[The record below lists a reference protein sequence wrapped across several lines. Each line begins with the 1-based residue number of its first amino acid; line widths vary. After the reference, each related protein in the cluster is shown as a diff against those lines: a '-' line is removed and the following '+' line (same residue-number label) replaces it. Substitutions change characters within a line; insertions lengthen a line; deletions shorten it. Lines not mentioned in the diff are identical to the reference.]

1 MKGFTMKQNIVS
13 GTCLGDRNEC
23 AVPATGSGVKRTPI
37 AYYGGKLNMLK
48 HILPMFPEHKIYVEP
63 FFGGGAVFFAKQPSP
78 VEVIND
84 TFDLAIIFYREMQ
97 QNFEHLQGRIRATLH
112 AERHRFDAQAVI
124 ADSGSDDL
132 SKAWAFWVLTQLTFA
147 HKFNGGFAFGKDTI
161 ADTTTRRIERLIPEV
176 GARLRHCQIFCRDA
190 LDVIRKYDTPETFFY
205 FDPPYANSDCGHY
218 EHGKSIYYDLLQLL
232 PTLQGKWLL
241 SSYPTE
247 ELGEL
252 WKSAGVYHREYVKA
266 LGVTGKNAGRKK
278 TETLTWNYEH
288 PA

>member
-1 MKGFTMKQNIVS
+1 
-13 GTCLGDRNEC
+13 
-23 AVPATGSGVKRTPI
+23 
-37 AYYGGKLNMLK
+37 
-48 HILPMFPEHKIYVEP
+48 
-63 FFGGGAVFFAKQPSP
+63 
-78 VEVIND
+78 
-84 TFDLAIIFYREMQ
+84 MQ
-97 QNFEHLQGRIRATLH
+97 QNFEHLQGCIRATLH
-112 AERHRFDAQAVI
+112 AERHRFDAQTVI

-176 GARLRHCQIFCRDA
+176 GTRLRHCQIFCRDA

-252 WKSAGVYHREYVKA
+252 WKSAGVYHWECVKA

-278 TETLTWNYEH
+278 TETLTWNYE
-288 PA
+288 PLEKSGKQCNL

>member
-1 MKGFTMKQNIVS
+1 M
-13 GTCLGDRNEC
+13 
-23 AVPATGSGVKRTPI
+23 
-37 AYYGGKLNMLK
+37 
-48 HILPMFPEHKIYVEP
+48 
-63 FFGGGAVFFAKQPSP
+63 
-78 VEVIND
+78 
-84 TFDLAIIFYREMQ
+84 
-97 QNFEHLQGRIRATLH
+97 
-112 AERHRFDAQAVI
+112 
-124 ADSGSDDL
+124 
-132 SKAWAFWVLTQLTFA
+132 LTQLTFA

-161 ADTTTRRIERLIPEV
+161 ADTTTRRIERLIPEF